1 MDQSLIY
8 NTLQRDLF
16 SRICL
21 QILEMLRV
29 YVSPEDNIFV
39 KGKNDQFIV
48 KVEEWESMDIDG

>member
-1 MDQSLIY
+1 
-8 NTLQRDLF
+8 
-16 SRICL
+16 
-21 QILEMLRV
+21 MLRV